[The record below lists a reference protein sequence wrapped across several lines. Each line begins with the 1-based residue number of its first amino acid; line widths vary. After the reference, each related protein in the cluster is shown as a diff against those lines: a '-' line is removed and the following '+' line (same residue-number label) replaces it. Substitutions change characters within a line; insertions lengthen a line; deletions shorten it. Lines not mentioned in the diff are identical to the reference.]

1 MSYNKIKYG
10 DFMKKEK
17 INVNFGNKI
26 RMLREDNGYNQYDFA
41 FECGISDAYYGR
53 IERGE
58 YSPTLRLMNK
68 IAKTLGITLSEL
80 LKNVDK

>member
-17 INVNFGNKI
+17 ININFGNKI
-26 RMLREDNGYNQYDFA
+26 RMLREDNGYSQYDFA

-58 YSPTLRLMNK
+58 YSPTLKLMNK